1 MVNQNIAY
9 TFKWFGIMVVFLSVT
24 KDNLERL
31 PVFEKHVLENP
42 FSLYFPSL
50 PKMTDPIL

>member
-1 MVNQNIAY
+1 MNQNIAY